1 MRRFGRS
8 VTIIQRGKQLAEGK
22 QRHCIRIT
30 NDFGAGELTCVG
42 PTHVVNLTDA
52 RNSQLLAIAVRA
64 KQWVRNRDDDVSKR

>member
-30 NDFGAGELTCVG
+30 NDFGAGELTCIG
-42 PTHVVNLTDA
+42 PTHVGQFDA
-52 RNSQLLAIAVRA
+52 CNSQLLTIAVRA
-64 KQWVRNRDDDVSKR
+64 KEWARNREDDVAKQ